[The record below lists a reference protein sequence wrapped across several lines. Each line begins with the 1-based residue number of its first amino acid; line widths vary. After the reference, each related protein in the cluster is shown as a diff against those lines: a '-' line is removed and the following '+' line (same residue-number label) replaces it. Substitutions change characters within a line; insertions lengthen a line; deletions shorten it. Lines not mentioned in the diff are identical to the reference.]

1 MLWLLLLLIGL
12 ILYFSGAFNGL
23 DEQLNFHQQ
32 VNALDLLDERY
43 ARGELSTD
51 EYDAMKKNLTRQI
64 HL

>member
-12 ILYFSGAFNGL
+12 VLYSSGAFNGL
-23 DEQLNFHQQ
+23 DGQLNTYKQA
-32 VNALDLLDERY
+32 NAMDLLDERY

-51 EYDAMKKNLTRQI
+51 EYDTMKKNLTSQV